1 MLHEIHHPLLQ
12 HKLTALRDRRTG
24 CKEFREL
31 ASEITLLLAYEALKE
46 VAVDDC
52 EIETPLTTM
61 TGKKLRNDL
70 VIVPVLRAGVGMLD
84 GMLTLVP
91 TARVGFVGMYRD
103 PETKEPVEYYCK
115 LPENLVH
122 PLAIVIDPMLATGGS
137 LAATVDLLKRSGMDQ
152 VLVISILAAPEG
164 VAVMT
169 ERHPDVPVYTAAV
182 DERLNDHKYI
192 VPGLG
197 DAGDR
202 LYGTK

>member
-52 EIETPLTTM
+52 EIETPVAPM

-164 VAVMT
+164 IAVMA